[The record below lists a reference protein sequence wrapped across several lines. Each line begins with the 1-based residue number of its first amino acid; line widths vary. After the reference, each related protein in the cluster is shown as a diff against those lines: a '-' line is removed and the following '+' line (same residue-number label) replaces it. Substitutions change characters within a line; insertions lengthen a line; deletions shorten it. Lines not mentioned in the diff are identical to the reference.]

1 MMGMMY
7 TPVGFDG
14 ALRDLKLGKFVGK
27 FEWRGTGRYLAINET
42 EDGVFR
48 HGPDGLE
55 PFSPTWDEMMAGD
68 WISTESPEVF
78 TVPRTFEFSAP
89 DGKQPADLTVISAD
103 RGRGKSTMLARWLM
117 KNPETRVVL
126 VANTSQQESV
136 RAEIYAEA
144 QHVAAVAVVMR
155 VILFSQARDRLLSMP
170 PNLEIAIDNL
180 EFLFSE
186 VLGWQP
192 TVVTTSVPVRTM
204 SIPQFSA
211 RSGVR

>member
-1 MMGMMY
+1 MMY

-42 EDGVFR
+42 GDGVFR

-68 WISTESPEVF
+68 WISAESPEVF
-78 TVPRTFEFSAP
+78 TVPRTFEFNAP
-89 DGKQPADLTVISAD
+89 DGKQPADLTIISAN
-103 RGRGKSTMLARWLM
+103 RGRGKSTLLAKWLM
-117 KNPETRVVL
+117 EKPETRVVL
-126 VANTSQQESV
+126 VANTSQRQNILAMVCAESDNPK
-136 RAEIYAEA
+136 
-144 QHVAAVAVVMR
+144 AVAER
-155 VILFSQARDRLLSMP
+155 VILFTHAQSQLRGMP
-170 PNLEIAIDNL
+170 YNLEVAVDNL

-186 VLGWQP
+186 VLGRQP
-192 TVVTTSVPVRTM
+192 TVVTTSVQIRTA

-211 RSGVR
+211 ETRTR